1 MLSSRQIIEEIIQ
14 EAAALQRKILTLPG
28 PNETLSQEQQD
39 KIDYAQRGLRG
50 WRGWELGQLEQAFA
64 EK

>member
-39 KIDYAQRGLRG
+39 KIDCAQRGLRG
-50 WRGWELGQLEQAFA
+50 WRGFELGQLEQAFA